1 MSTTP
6 TTIVDGQSTL
16 ATAGQTRDASGN
28 ATSDPVASGSVT
40 WTSSDPSITL
50 TPSADTLSVTVT
62 IPANT
67 PVETVTIS
75 GTATT
80 VGGASV
86 GGTGTLSVNTPP
98 VGPAVTFDVTFST
111 PA

>member
-6 TTIVDGQSTL
+6 ITITDGQSTV
-16 ATAGQTRDASGN
+16 ATAGQTRDANGN
-28 ATSDPVASGSVT
+28 PTSDPVASGSVT
-40 WTSSDPSITL
+40 WTCSDPTVTLSPSTDTL
-50 TPSADTLSVTVT
+50 TVTVT

-67 PVETVTIS
+67 PVETITIS

-86 GGTGTLSVNTPP
+86 GGTGQLSVNTPP